1 MTDKVTRRLAITGV
15 VQGVW
20 YRESMR
26 LEAERLGVTGWV
38 RNRADGSVE
47 AVVQGSAAAVEAMQ
61 RWACR
66 GPEQARV
73 ERVEASP
80 AEGDFAAFDKR
91 PTG

>member
-1 MTDKVTRRLAITGV
+1 MTERVTRRLAITGL

-47 AVVQGSAAAVEAMQ
+47 AVVQGTPAAVEAMT
-61 RWACR
+61 RWAKR

-73 ERVEASP
+73 ERVDVAPADGEFAS
-80 AEGDFAAFDKR
+80 FQKR
-91 PTG
+91 PTS